1 MLAFAFR
8 LRICSS
14 FGLGLLATLVLA
26 VQATALSLPLDS
38 DFDGVLPEAS
48 YATVLVTENGGDLDF
63 SIALNGL
70 LGPGEDAHMFYFN
83 LVGSFTGLELISSNA
98 PSRRYRLVASPR
110 VAGGAGSAFEFG
122 VKLGRGAGRRGNG
135 VLTLAT
141 FTLSADQ
148 ALVLLDLME
157 SSYTS
162 SGIEAEMALHVQG
175 TSTRGGSVTVGGV
188 GHTPEPS
195 TALLLAAGLAGL
207 ALRGRHPQR

>member
-26 VQATALSLPLDS
+26 VQATALSVPLTS
-38 DFDGVLPEAS
+38 DFEGVGPDAD
-48 YATVLVTENGGDLDF
+48 YATVEVIQNGEDLDF
-63 SIALNGL
+63 TITLNGL
-70 LGPGEDAHMFYFN
+70 LGPGEDAHQFLFN
-83 LVGSFTGLELISSNA
+83 LVGSFTGLSIMASNA
-98 PSRRYRLVASPR
+98 PGMEYRLRTTPR
-110 VAGGAGSAFEFG
+110 AGGVAGSSFDFA
-122 VKLGRGAGRRGNG
+122 VKLGHGASRRGNG

-148 ALVLLDLME
+148 ALAPSDVLE
-157 SSYTS
+157 SRFSN
-162 SGIEAEMALHVQG
+162 GGVEAQTALHIES
-175 TSTRGGSVTVGGV
+175 TSTRGGSATVGGM

>member
-1 MLAFAFR
+1 MLAFR
-8 LRICSS
+8 LRACSV
-14 FGLGLLATLVLA
+14 FGLGLLAALVFA
-26 VQATALSLPLDS
+26 TQAAALSLTLTS
-38 DFDGVLPEAS
+38 DFEGVEPVAD
-48 YATVLVTENGGDLDF
+48 YATVAVTQNGGDLDF

-83 LVGSFTGLELISSNA
+83 LVGSFTGLSIISSNA
-98 PSRRYRLVASPR
+98 PSREYRLVASPR

-148 ALVLLDLME
+148 ALEPSKLME

-175 TSTRGGSVTVGGV
+175 TSTRRGSATVGGLV
-188 GHTPEPS
+188 HTPEPS
-195 TALLLAAGLAGL
+195 TALLLAASLAGL
-207 ALRGRHPQR
+207 ALRGRHGQK